1 MKRNPAR
8 KPSKSPTLFKPSS
21 EMRKHRRDVESLVLG
36 SDIPPDVAAKLR
48 DRARDKAGDILAEF
62 LRSKLDLFTEL
73 HRYRPSPEV
82 RPFYVEESL
91 LYEGSLL
98 HDLVEQAA
106 AVGFRLGVE
115 RYRTEIAALVARLEK
130 RIGLDEQRRE
140 NGKILAEEGRAAL
153 QAEADHRADK
163 VCQIY
168 TRIRERHPPG
178 RLGNGAALAEVSRR
192 LGRLPN
198 RDKPITVQAIRKILK
213 RRGISCR

>member
-8 KPSKSPTLFKPSS
+8 KPSKRPSLFKPRN
-21 EMRKHRRDVESLVLG
+21 EVRKDRRNAESIVLG
-36 SDIPPDVAAKLR
+36 GDIPPDVAAKLR
-48 DRARDKAGDILAEF
+48 DRACDKAGEILAEF
-62 LRSKLDLFTEL
+62 LRSKQDLFTEL

-82 RPFYVEESL
+82 RTFNVTESL

-98 HDLVEQAA
+98 HDLVEQTA

-130 RIGLDEQRRE
+130 QIRLVEQRRE
-140 NGKILAEEGRAAL
+140 NGEFLAEEGRAAL
-153 QAEADHRADK
+153 QAEADHRADE

-168 TRIRERHPPG
+168 TRIREQHPPG

-192 LGRLPN
+192 FGRLPN